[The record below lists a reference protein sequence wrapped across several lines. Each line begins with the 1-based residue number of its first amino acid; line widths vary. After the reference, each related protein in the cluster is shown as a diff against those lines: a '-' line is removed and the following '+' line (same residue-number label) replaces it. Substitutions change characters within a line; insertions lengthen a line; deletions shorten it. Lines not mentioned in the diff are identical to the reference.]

1 MLPAPAVGG
10 NPPAAA
16 GGCAGHEP
24 KWRNGRR
31 RRLKISRPQGRAG
44 SNPAFG
50 TRSVFRRAVLDSVSK
65 NHVVRSIAVLPLSLP
80 AQQLLE
86 QQLGSALIERS
97 AELTERWLRKVS
109 ARLPED
115 ENRIFPT
122 DDLLDH
128 VPEVIE
134 YLGSYIASGG
144 SPEGGEE
151 VRRVLRGLADLR
163 REQGYHVD
171 EILAE
176 LDLLGTILF
185 DELEGQAREL
195 AAVTHPEDA
204 VAASQRLY
212 HALLGVSRLTAEVFR
227 ESGIGDRRARA
238 RLLGDFGASL
248 AHELRNRLNA
258 ARAAVAVL
266 EHGVDLAPGRLAEVA
281 ESLRRS
287 LSGLEHLA
295 DDVRTLS
302 LNEASEEGI
311 LARRRPL
318 AAICRDV
325 CDQLG
330 ELAAAEGVALGL
342 VGDFAEVQVDA
353 SRVELVL
360 VNLVTNGIRH
370 RRPEEPRPWV
380 RISTAALADG
390 WVRIAVSD
398 NGPGVPPAD
407 RERIFVRHERGA
419 SQSDGD
425 GLGLAIARAAV
436 EQLGGRIGVDA
447 GDGGGSTFWFAV
459 PPVRARS

>member
-1 MLPAPAVGG
+1 VLGWGRESSAVSAVP
-10 NPPAAA
+10 NAATQ
-16 GGCAGHEP
+16 
-24 KWRNGRR
+24 
-31 RRLKISRPQGRAG
+31 I
-44 SNPAFG
+44 
-50 TRSVFRRAVLDSVSK
+50 
-65 NHVVRSIAVLPLSLP
+65 
-80 AQQLLE
+80 LE
-86 QQLGSALIERS
+86 QQLGSVLVERA

-115 ENRIFPT
+115 ENRIFPS

-134 YLGSYIASGG
+134 YLGRYIASGG
-144 SPEGGEE
+144 SAEGGEE
-151 VRRVLRGLADLR
+151 VRRVLRALADLR

-185 DELEGQAREL
+185 SELEEQAREM
-195 AAVTHPEDA
+195 AQVSDPEDA

-227 ESGIGDRRARA
+227 EAGIGDRRARA
-238 RLLGDFGASL
+238 RLLGEFGASL
-248 AHELRNRLNA
+248 AHELRNRLHA

-266 EHGVDLAPGRLAEVA
+266 EHGGDLGRDRLADVA
-281 ESLRRS
+281 DRLRRS
-287 LSGLEHLA
+287 LAGLEHLA

-302 LNEASEEGI
+302 LSESSEEGV

-325 CDQLG
+325 AQQLTD
-330 ELAAAEGVALGL
+330 LAAAEGVELTVDEELDG
-342 VGDFAEVQVDA
+342 GVQVDA

-380 RISTAALADG
+380 RIGVVPLAQG
-390 WVRIAVSD
+390 WVRVDVHD

-407 RERIFVRHERGA
+407 RERIFERHERGGGP
-419 SQSDGD
+419 QPDGD
-425 GLGLAIARAAV
+425 GLGLAIARSAV
-436 EQLGGRIGVDA
+436 GQLGGRLGVEPRN
-447 GDGGGSTFWFAV
+447 GGGSTFWFTL
-459 PPVRARS
+459 PPIRERTSG